1 MTTRTSYPV
10 RCNCGHEGAIRM
22 SENDQPYSANWE
34 SYTLVGLAGGT
45 YSVSNRS
52 ADWEE
57 VFKQMKPA
65 CPECAAAL
73 LPSNLV

>member
-1 MTTRTSYPV
+1 MTTRTGYPV
-10 RCNCGHEGAIRM
+10 RCDCGHEGAIRM
-22 SENDQPYSANWE
+22 SENDQSYSANWE
-34 SYTLVGLAGGT
+34 SYTLVGLVGGT

-57 VFKQMKPA
+57 VFEQTTPA
-65 CPECAAAL
+65 CPKCGGAL